1 MTEQEI
7 TRTIEGQRRFFATR
21 KTFDIDYRVALLK
34 RLRDNISKY
43 QDDINAAL
51 KQDIGKSAYEA
62 YMCEVGLVLSDIRL
76 TIRHIRR
83 WSRARRVHTHIGNFP
98 SVSRIIPEPYGT
110 VLIMSPWNYPFLLS
124 LQPLIGAVAAGNTV
138 ILKPSNYSPHTTQML
153 KRLIEETF
161 PKDHVSVVTG
171 GREEN
176 AALLDQKFDYIFFTG
191 SVKVGKLV
199 MEKASRHLCPTTL
212 ELGGK
217 SPCIVDHTANLKLAA
232 KRICFGKHVNVGQ
245 TCIAPDYLFV
255 EECVKDEFLNHYKN
269 CIKEMFGDNPIDNN
283 PDYGKIVNKKH
294 FDRVSRLINPNKV
307 IFGGR
312 TNEATQQ
319 IEPTILDNVSAE
331 DPVMQE
337 EIFGPIL
344 PVMTFNKIEEV
355 EQFVTKRAKP
365 LACYVFTNDKKV
377 ERTFMRY
384 ISFGGGCINDTI
396 NHICTDTMGFGGVGE
411 SGMGSYHGKRT
422 FLTFSH
428 EKSILK
434 KSQLID
440 TPMRYQPY
448 KTLYSKLLHTL
459 LR

>member
-1 MTEQEI
+1 MTEKEI
-7 TRTIEGQRRFFATR
+7 IHIIEDQRRFFATR
-21 KTFDIDYRVALLK
+21 KTFDVDYRISLLK
-34 RLRDNISKY
+34 RLRENVIRY
-43 QDDINAAL
+43 QDDISMAL
-51 KQDIGKSAYEA
+51 KQDVGKSAYES

-76 TIRHIRR
+76 TLKNIRK
-83 WSRARRVHTHIGNFP
+83 WTSAKRVRTHIGNFP
-98 SVSRIIPEPYGT
+98 SVSRVVPEPYGT

-124 LQPLIGAVAAGNTV
+124 LQPLVGAIAAGNTV
-138 ILKPSNYSPHTTQML
+138 VLKPSNYSPHTTQML
-153 KRLIEETF
+153 KRLIGETF
-161 PKDHVSVVTG
+161 PQDYVSVITG

-176 AALLDQKFDYIFFTG
+176 AALLEQKFDYIFFTG

-199 MEKASRHLCPTTL
+199 MEKASRHLCPVTL

-217 SPCIVDHTANLKLAA
+217 SPCIVDHTADLKLAA

-255 EECVKDEFLNHYKN
+255 EECIKDEFLNYYMN
-269 CIKEMFGDNPIDNN
+269 CVKEMFGENPIDNN

-294 FDRVSRLINPNKV
+294 FDRVSRLIDSDKV

-312 TNEATQQ
+312 TNEETLQ
-319 IEPTILDNVSAE
+319 IEPTIMDHITEE
-331 DPVMQE
+331 DAVMKE

-344 PVMTFNKIEEV
+344 PVMTFKNIEEV
-355 EQFVTKRAKP
+355 ERFIQRRDKP
-365 LACYVFTNDKKV
+365 LACYLFTQDKRV
-377 ERTFMRY
+377 ERTFLKY

-411 SGMGSYHGKRT
+411 SGMGSYHGKKT

-428 EKSILK
+428 EKSVLK
-434 KSQLID
+434 KSLIID

-448 KTLYSKLLHTL
+448 KKLYDKV
-459 LR
+459 LRMILR